1 MLWSNTL
8 EVIRATLFLLAHWC
22 GGSFGSAILIG
33 SAAARIA
40 LLPITL
46 RAARRRVRQERI
58 AAALAPSLAQ
68 IKKRYATQPARLM
81 EETRKLHAK
90 HGLTALDG
98 RSLAEGLVQMPPA
111 VALYS
116 AIRGVA
122 AKAGGFLWVADISKP
137 DRWLA
142 VVAAGVAAAVASI
155 SALSPEEGRSAVQ
168 VFPVVIAGVI
178 TLVVLTHLSA
188 GLALYSIANSVIGGA
203 ERRIA
208 IRAVKRE

>member
-8 EVIRATLFLLAHWC
+8 DVIRATLFLLAHWC

-68 IKKRYATQPARLM
+68 IKKRYATQPVRLM

-122 AKAGGFLWVADISKP
+122 AKAGGFLWIADISKP

-142 VVAAGVAAAVASI
+142 MLAAGVAAGVAWI
-155 SALSPEEGRSAVQ
+155 SALSPEGRSAVQ
-168 VFPVVIAGVI
+168 VLPVVIAGVI
-178 TLVVLTHLSA
+178 TLLVLTHLSA

-208 IRAVKRE
+208 IRSVNRE